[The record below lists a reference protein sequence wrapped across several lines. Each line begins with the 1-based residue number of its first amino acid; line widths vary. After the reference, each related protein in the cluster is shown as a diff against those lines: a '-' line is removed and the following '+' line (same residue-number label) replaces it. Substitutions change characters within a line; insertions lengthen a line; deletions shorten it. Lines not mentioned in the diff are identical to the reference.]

1 MGKSIWSCAPKAVRV
16 GVCVFILALV
26 FSEILHREPQS
37 VALLIQLY
45 DPLFPLYAPWAEDK
59 ALYVLRA
66 AMLVP
71 VGALLWRDAKH
82 PLAWSGG
89 ILALALALEIVQ
101 VAFRLYYFRL
111 YAVLACAAGLAVGA
125 GFDAAL
131 GAGPQRP
138 RLGAALRVRVHRHRR
153 GIRAHRRG
161 ADLYGRDRDRARE
174 HQRLL
179 LAPGRRG
186 GPGQGGLPGDGRAL
200 PAAALAGRGAVHG
213 AALPGL
219 ADGVLGGV
227 VPGPGGSRGRG
238 VPAAGPGGVKRAHVF
253 EIGKITGKEKEEEKW
268 KKR

>member
-1 MGKSIWSCAPKAVRV
+1 MGKSIWGCAPKAVRA
-16 GVCVFILALV
+16 GVCVSILALV

-45 DPLFPLYAPWAEDK
+45 DPIFPLYAPWAEDK

-71 VGALLWRDAKH
+71 VGALLWRYAKH

-131 GAGPQRP
+131 RWAQ
-138 RLGAALRVRVHRHRR
+138 
-153 GIRAHRRG
+153 
-161 ADLYGRDRDRARE
+161 
-174 HQRLL
+174 
-179 LAPGRRG
+179 GRR
-186 GPGQGGLPGDGRAL
+186 
-200 PAAALAGRGAVHG
+200 AAA
-213 AALPGL
+213 
-219 ADGVLGGV
+219 
-227 VPGPGGSRGRG
+227 
-238 VPAAGPGGVKRAHVF
+238 PAAGRCSARARASPSARNSCAP
-253 EIGKITGKEKEEEKW
+253 EGCRSI
-268 KKR
+268 RP